1 MYQYF
6 PNCERDSTYHTVILP
21 STMSKKTLP
30 NVISGAMMSHY
41 MMVSRGV
48 TLHKLCFTK
57 LLSIQLSV
65 FFL

>member
-1 MYQYF
+1 MYQHF
-6 PNCERDSTYHTVILP
+6 PNCERDFTYHTVILP

-30 NVISGAMMSHY
+30 NVISAAMMSRY

-48 TLHKLCFTK
+48 TLYKLCFTK